1 MTRLSMVLLLV
12 FCVTD
17 HVGGQTH
24 TFIIGPVQE
33 DMRNVLLETRVPKPS
48 AVTSPILRD
57 GKSGKAVPCQ
67 IFESLVGQDVEVLWL
82 VDQLAKGEIREW
94 KFSWTEEET
103 APRVRIQKAAD
114 GGKYAVQID
123 GQDFTTY
130 HVGSDARIP
139 FFYPLLVDGQGLTR
153 SFPMTKGVPGE
164 NSDHPHHVSLWFA
177 HGLVN
182 DADFWH
188 GKENRVKQV
197 QLVLKEEGPVFGL
210 LRERYEWLVGG
221 EKMKVL
227 DDQRTYRFI
236 PLADGG
242 RALDV
247 TLKLKAKVAV
257 KFGDTKEGS
266 FAVRV
271 AGSIKESSGGV
282 LSSSAGKSGSSET
295 WGKRASWMDYSGK
308 LSGKNYGLAIL
319 DHPGSHGH
327 PVHWHARG
335 YGLLAAN
342 PFGHH
347 HFYRDDSRDGS
358 LSLAPGEIVTFRY
371 RVIFHRGD
379 AGQANIAESYAGY
392 ARSPKV
398 RTYIGLVK

>member
-1 MTRLSMVLLLV
+1 MVLLLV

-153 SFPMTKGVPGE
+153 SFPMRKGVPGE
-164 NSDHPHHVSLWFA
+164 NLDHAHHISLWFA

-221 EKMKVL
+221 ENM
-227 DDQRTYRFI
+227 
-236 PLADGG
+236 
-242 RALDV
+242 
-247 TLKLKAKVAV
+247 
-257 KFGDTKEGS
+257 
-266 FAVRV
+266 
-271 AGSIKESSGGV
+271 
-282 LSSSAGKSGSSET
+282 KSGSSET

-319 DHPGSHGH
+319 DHPGSYGH